1 MFHGLRIVSNTL
13 DIDANI
19 VGSIRDSVWIIRILL
34 LCLVSWRSNIAQWWR
49 KLEVKY
55 LVNS

>member
-19 VGSIRDSVWIIRILL
+19 VGSIRDSELKNELL
-34 LCLVSWRSNIAQWWR
+34 EFYYYV
-49 KLEVKY
+49 
-55 LVNS
+55 

>member
-1 MFHGLRIVSNTL
+1 MFHGLRIASNTL

-34 LCLVSWRSNIAQWWR
+34 LCVVSWRSNIA
-49 KLEVKY
+49 
-55 LVNS
+55 